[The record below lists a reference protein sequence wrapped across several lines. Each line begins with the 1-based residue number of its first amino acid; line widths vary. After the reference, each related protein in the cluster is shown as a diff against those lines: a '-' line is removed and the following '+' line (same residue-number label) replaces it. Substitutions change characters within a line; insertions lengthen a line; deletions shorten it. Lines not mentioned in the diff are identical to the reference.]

1 MYTSVVQIYIFG
13 ALFVAS
19 NPPPCT
25 WYSIYSLL
33 YIRYI
38 TRCVHRTWNE
48 NDLFC
53 LSLGLRLV
61 IFECHTQH
69 QQYWILSMQTKA
81 LIFMQMV
88 MTYDGTRN
96 HHLSNKRSTC
106 CWHAGMTH
114 AWNKIE
120 RKASLKVITNEEYNF
135 FPFISFITKRRPT
148 KINHNRYSVS
158 SFLWPSWK

>member
-1 MYTSVVQIYIFG
+1 MYLVQY
-13 ALFVAS
+13 LFLTLHTIHYTL
-19 NPPPCT
+19 C
-25 WYSIYSLL
+25 
-33 YIRYI
+33 
-38 TRCVHRTWNE
+38 RTWNE

-120 RKASLKVITNEEYNF
+120 RKASLKVIMNEEYNF
-135 FPFISFITKRRPT
+135 FPFVGVLNFHFFISSITKRRPT